1 MTWLNPFVYFI
12 VKKLNILL
20 QKTTYMYLSDRII
33 VLGLRDNIN
42 KGLYR
47 WEIII
52 FQKTEKETVILP
64 KEL

>member
-42 KGLYR
+42 KGLQK

-52 FQKTEKETVILP
+52 FRKTEKEAAILQ
-64 KEL
+64 KE

>member
-42 KGLYR
+42 KGLQK

-52 FQKTEKETVILP
+52 FRKIEKEAAILL
-64 KEL
+64 KE